1 MRRVPMKRL
10 IVVLFLAVVAG
21 VAWAGGWSVTYS
33 LAGGEV
39 GVTNTQANS
48 SWVPVSVLLA
58 FTAPGTGTTEVWRV
72 SGEHSFRLSN
82 CVFTNMT
89 TVVWVPDAQYPFG
102 QGEALVIRSSV
113 TNGVVQ
119 IIRKGE

>member
-1 MRRVPMKRL
+1 MKQL
-10 IVVLFLAVVAG
+10 MLVLCVAVVAG
-21 VAWAGGWSVTYS
+21 AVWAGGWSGTYS

-48 SWVPVSVLLA
+48 SWVPVAVLMA
-58 FTAPGTGTTEVWRV
+58 FTAPGTGAAEVWRV
-72 SGEHSFRLSN
+72 SGEYSFRLAN

-89 TVVWVPDAQYPFG
+89 TVVWVPDAAYPFG
-102 QGEALVIRSSV
+102 VGEALVIRSSV

-119 IIRKGE
+119 VIRKGE